1 MIYLIEKMA
10 VGALGLWKQKKQH
23 LINNV
28 QRTTIVLNGGIGLP
42 PHIYMVTGCAKYV
55 EPLSLIGENGKKIK
69 VVKINKSMYLKSV
82 VSSANPEKLSLT
94 IQGLGLTGL
103 IVIIVYVLKYFGFD
117 VNENDVTV
125 VVETV
130 LLIISNIMFL
140 YGLVRKIILEI
151 KKRIV

>member
-1 MIYLIEKMA
+1 
-10 VGALGLWKQKKQH
+10 
-23 LINNV
+23 
-28 QRTTIVLNGGIGLP
+28 
-42 PHIYMVTGCAKYV
+42 
-55 EPLSLIGENGKKIK
+55 
-69 VVKINKSMYLKSV
+69 MYLKSV

>member
-1 MIYLIEKMA
+1 M
-10 VGALGLWKQKKQH
+10 
-23 LINNV
+23 
-28 QRTTIVLNGGIGLP
+28 NGGIGLP

>member
-1 MIYLIEKMA
+1 
-10 VGALGLWKQKKQH
+10 
-23 LINNV
+23 
-28 QRTTIVLNGGIGLP
+28 
-42 PHIYMVTGCAKYV
+42 
-55 EPLSLIGENGKKIK
+55 
-69 VVKINKSMYLKSV
+69 MYLKSV

-140 YGLVRKIILEI
+140 YGLVRKIILGI

>member
-1 MIYLIEKMA
+1 
-10 VGALGLWKQKKQH
+10 
-23 LINNV
+23 
-28 QRTTIVLNGGIGLP
+28 
-42 PHIYMVTGCAKYV
+42 MVTGYAKYV

-140 YGLVRKIILEI
+140 YGLVRKIILGI